1 MLPPALKLSNAPSG
15 PSHLTEGAA
24 ILNGSPAWSLF
35 YLYPHVNLEH
45 GDIRDTGPI
54 VLSMLW
60 PPSGQVE
67 NWMNSK
73 VPLLMASLFL
83 GKGLELTNNSKIQKE
98 PTPAMKALQ
107 SWKILALL

>member
-1 MLPPALKLSNAPSG
+1 M
-15 PSHLTEGAA
+15 
-24 ILNGSPAWSLF
+24 NGSPAWSLF

-60 PPSGQVE
+60 PGSGQVE

-73 VPLLMASLFL
+73 FPLLMASLFL
-83 GKGLELTNNSKIQKE
+83 RKGSELTKNSKIQKE
-98 PTPAMKALQ
+98 PTPSHESTSKLKNHCTQVKASSGPGNGQHQPLLQ
-107 SWKILALL
+107 FFPRSEL